1 MAIWILNGVHCT
13 SDYHLYN
20 LAKQTC
26 PEVLKDPNA
35 HIQPLIRSHAQH
47 TNNCTLNQTI
57 EVHSIRPREQLLPE
71 IGHSPLPDFAYP
83 QRPDINYFHQHGR
96 GNRPLIPPDDDAKP
110 EPENS
115 LKSHVQLILEQM
127 FYDILQESPNCKSHS
142 QKPWTNIPLTLK
154 EEHVTED
161 LYLRLEFPFDADN
174 AEHKVYKLCTRFLFY
189 LKESKS
195 LFIMPPYNI
204 HESIN

>member
-35 HIQPLIRSHAQH
+35 HIQPLMY
-47 TNNCTLNQTI
+47 
-57 EVHSIRPREQLLPE
+57 EVGVYFLC
-71 IGHSPLPDFAYP
+71 DM
-83 QRPDINYFHQHGR
+83 RPDINYFHQHGR
-96 GNRPLIPPDDDAKP
+96 GNCPPIPPDDDAKP

-127 FYDILQESPNCKSHS
+127 FYDILQESPNRKSHS
-142 QKPWTNIPLTLK
+142 QKPWTNIPLTLR